1 MIEAIKEI
9 FMAVGMCVVAVIIY
23 GLFCAI
29 IDKFNRWRKNGCKI
43 KCLCKPHKY
52 KLVWYQ
58 LDTEKAIL
66 DARNAEKE
74 NTYSLITIP
83 LRRNLIWRI
92 SKWKKQVFLLK
103 SKRKL

>member
-9 FMAVGMCVVAVIIY
+9 LMALGACTAGVIIY

-29 IDKFNRWRKNGCKI
+29 INKFNRWRKNGCKI

-52 KLVWYQ
+52 KLLWYQ

-66 DARNAEKE
+66 ECKKCKKE
-74 NTYSLITIP
+74 
-83 LRRNLIWRI
+83 
-92 SKWKKQVFLLK
+92 KQVFIDYDSIKKEFNLED
-103 SKRKL
+103 

>member
-9 FMAVGMCVVAVIIY
+9 FMMLGMCVVGLAVYILLYTIIR
-23 GLFCAI
+23 
-29 IDKFNRWRKNGCKI
+29 KFNRWRKSGCKI

-66 DARNAEKE
+66 ECEKCE
-74 NTYSLITIP
+74 
-83 LRRNLIWRI
+83 
-92 SKWKKQVFLLK
+92 
-103 SKRKL
+103 KRKKVFIDYDSIKKEFNLED